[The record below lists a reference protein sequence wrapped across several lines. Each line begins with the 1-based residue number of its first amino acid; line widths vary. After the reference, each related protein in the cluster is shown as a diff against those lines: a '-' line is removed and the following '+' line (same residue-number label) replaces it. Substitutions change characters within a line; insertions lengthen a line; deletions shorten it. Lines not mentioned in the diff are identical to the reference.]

1 MADCRERGLYIGDAL
16 LCSFLFFP
24 LMVSYWRGIW
34 DLWGAYIIPD
44 QPEIQNWVL
53 LGIGSATIS
62 GYFCHPLLAYV
73 LRDSGKW
80 AYIIA
85 SRLYMVVFASIQM
98 AYWRAVWSLEDH
110 YLLPLG
116 WYVAPIQYV
125 VCATVLLVCKCHRTV
140 IFSPLVVPLDIRPD
154 VLIPSTKFGVQVS
167 FNIFLALLD
176 CVTQQNY
183 CHVVGRVRSLASVV
197 GRPSVRGVD
206 YLRTWLVHGSCL
218 SNFISC
224 WLPWA
229 IRRDVF
235 WKKNQATYFLNFLL
249 SCPHKSNIWQ

>member
-1 MADCRERGLYIGDAL
+1 
-16 LCSFLFFP
+16 
-24 LMVSYWRGIW
+24 MVSYWRGIW

-167 FNIFLALLD
+167 FNIFF
-176 CVTQQNY
+176 
-183 CHVVGRVRSLASVV
+183 SLTVSLSRTIVMSWAASVV
-197 GRPSVRGVD
+197 WRPSWVVRPSVASIISEPDWYTDHVFQI
-206 YLRTWLVHGSCL
+206 LLVVGCPGPYAGTFFEKKTKL
-218 SNFISC
+218 LIS
-224 WLPWA
+224 
-229 IRRDVF
+229 
-235 WKKNQATYFLNFLL
+235 
-249 SCPHKSNIWQ
+249 